1 MSWLKM
7 IILKNDRDLEAMR
20 PAGAVAAA
28 VLEDVA
34 AWVKPGVTTKEI
46 DRLAEEMIRG
56 NGGEPAFLGY
66 QGFTGSVCSSVNEE
80 VVHGI
85 PGGRILRDG
94 DLLKIDIGSLVD
106 GWFSDMACTVPVG
119 TVSDEAMR
127 LVTTTE
133 ESLRVGIAQVR
144 AGAHISDIGHA
155 VQSFVEARGYSV
167 VRALVGHGIGNKL
180 HEEPA
185 VPNFGR
191 AGTGVVLK
199 PGMVLAI
206 EPMVNQ
212 GTWEVKTKS
221 DGWTVV
227 TADGKLSAH
236 FEHTV
241 AVLPDGFE
249 VLTASGED
257 AYINRLPERYSGASM
272 GGSLGATEAPRRA
285 QAG

>member
-1 MSWLKM
+1 MITCKSPQEIAKM
-7 IILKNDRDLEAMR
+7 RASGRVTARALAEIVGCVR
-20 PAGAVAAA
+20 PGI
-28 VLEDVA
+28 
-34 AWVKPGVTTKEI
+34 TTKQI
-46 DRLAEEMIRG
+46 DVLAESAIRTR
-56 NGGEPAFLGY
+56 GGEPAFLGY
-66 QGFTGSVCSSVNEE
+66 QGFKGSVCTSVNEE

-85 PGGRILRDG
+85 PGGRALRDG
-94 DLLKIDIGSLVD
+94 DVLKIDIGSLVD
-106 GWFSDMACTVPVG
+106 GWYSDMACTVPVG
-119 TVSDEAMR
+119 SVPDRARR
-127 LVTTTE
+127 LIQVTE
-133 ESLRVGIAQVR
+133 ESLYEGIAQVK
-144 AGAHISDIGHA
+144 AGAHISDIGHT
-155 VQSFVEARGYSV
+155 VQSYVEKHGFSV

-191 AGTGVVLK
+191 KGTGVVLK

-206 EPMVNQ
+206 EPMVNA
-212 GTWEVKTKS
+212 GAWEVRTKA

-249 VLTASGED
+249 VLTVPDETAVV
-257 AYINRLPERYSGASM
+257 NRMPERFSGDRI
-272 GGSLGATEAPRRA
+272 GGSLGANETRRRA

>member
-1 MSWLKM
+1 MITCKTPQEVAKM
-7 IILKNDRDLEAMR
+7 RVSGRVTARTLDELI
-20 PAGAVAAA
+20 VA
-28 VLEDVA
+28 
-34 AWVKPGVTTKEI
+34 VKPGMTTKDI
-46 DRLAEEMIRG
+46 DRLAEESIRSQ
-56 NGGEPAFLGY
+56 GGEPAFLGY
-66 QGFTGSVCSSVNEE
+66 QGFTGSVCSSINEE

-85 PGGRILRDG
+85 PGGRKLREG

-106 GWFSDMACTVPVG
+106 GWYSDMACTVPVG
-119 TVSDEAMR
+119 EVSDDARR
-127 LVTTTE
+127 LVDVTE
-133 ESLRVGIAQVR
+133 EALRIGIREVR
-144 AGAHISDIGHA
+144 AGAHISDIGYT
-155 VQSFVEARGYSV
+155 VQTFVESRGYSV

-180 HEEPA
+180 HEEPP

-191 AGTGVVLK
+191 KGTGIVLK

-206 EPMVNQ
+206 EPMVNA
-212 GTWEVKTKS
+212 GTWEVRTKP

-249 VLTASGED
+249 VLTVADDQS
-257 AYINRLPERYSGASM
+257 YVNRLPERYSGASI
-272 GGSLGATEAPRRA
+272 GGSFGATETPRRA

>member
-1 MSWLKM
+1 MRASGRVTARALGQ
-7 IILKNDRDLEAMR
+7 LVEA
-20 PAGAVAAA
+20 
-28 VLEDVA
+28 
-34 AWVKPGVTTKEI
+34 VKPGMTTKHI
-46 DRLAEEMIRG
+46 DRMAEQLIRDM
-56 NGGEPAFLGY
+56 GGEPAFLGY
-66 QGFTGSVCSSVNEE
+66 QGFKGSVCSSVNDE

-85 PGGRILRDG
+85 PGDRVLAGG

-106 GWFSDMACTVPVG
+106 GWYSDMACTVPVG
-119 TVSDEAMR
+119 DVSDEARR
-127 LVTTTE
+127 LVSTTE
-133 ESLRVGIAQVR
+133 EALRVGIGQVR

-155 VQSFVEARGYSV
+155 VQSFVESHGFSV
-167 VRALVGHGIGNKL
+167 VRALVGHGIGSKL

-191 AGTGVVLK
+191 AGSGIVLK

-212 GTWEVKTKS
+212 GTWEVRTKQ

-227 TADGKLSAH
+227 TADGRLSAH

-249 VLTASGED
+249 VLTAADD
-257 AYINRLPERYSGASM
+257 AAYVNRLPERYSGEW
-272 GGSLGATEAPRRA
+272 GGSDAAKAPRRA

>member
-1 MSWLKM
+1 
-7 IILKNDRDLEAMR
+7 MR
-20 PAGAVAAA
+20 ASGRVTAKALDALVAA
-28 VLEDVA
+28 VR
-34 AWVKPGVTTKEI
+34 PGVSTKEI
-46 DRLAEEMIRG
+46 DGIAEQFIRAH
-56 NGGEPAFLGY
+56 GGEPAFLGY

-85 PGGRILRDG
+85 PGGRKLKEG

-106 GWFSDMACTVPVG
+106 GWYSDMACTVPVG
-119 TVSDEAMR
+119 EISEDARR
-127 LVTTTE
+127 LVDITE
-133 ESLRVGIAQVR
+133 EALRVGVQEVR
-144 AGAHISDIGHA
+144 AGAHISDIGYV
-155 VQSFVEARGYSV
+155 VQTFVESHGFSV
-167 VRALVGHGIGNKL
+167 VRALVGHGIGNRL

-191 AGTGVVLK
+191 KGTGVVLK

-206 EPMVNQ
+206 EPMVNA
-212 GTWEVKTKS
+212 GTWEVRTKQ

-249 VLTASGED
+249 VLTVSD
-257 AYINRLPERYSGASM
+257 DQSYVNRLPERYSGASI
-272 GGSLGATEAPRRA
+272 GGSLGATQTRRA

>member
-1 MSWLKM
+1 MITVKTPLEVAKM
-7 IILKNDRDLEAMR
+7 RASGGVTARTLAELI
-20 PAGAVAAA
+20 AA
-28 VLEDVA
+28 VR
-34 AWVKPGVTTKEI
+34 PGVTTKDI
-46 DRLAEEMIRG
+46 DKIAEQSIRSQ
-56 NGGEPAFLGY
+56 GGEPAFLGY

-85 PGGRILRDG
+85 PGGRKLREG

-106 GWFSDMACTVPVG
+106 GWYSDMACTVPVG
-119 TVSDEAMR
+119 EVSEEARR
-127 LVTTTE
+127 LIDVTE
-133 ESLRVGIAQVR
+133 EALYIGIKEVR
-144 AGAHISDIGHA
+144 AGAHISDIGYT
-155 VQSFVEARGYSV
+155 VQTFVESRGYSV
-167 VRALVGHGIGNKL
+167 VRALVGHGIGSRL
-180 HEEPA
+180 HEEPP

-191 AGTGVVLK
+191 KGTGVVLK

-206 EPMVNQ
+206 EPMVNA
-212 GTWEVKTKS
+212 GTWEVRTKH

-249 VLTASGED
+249 VLTVADEER
-257 AYINRLPERYSGASM
+257 YVNRLPERYSGASI
-272 GGSLGATEAPRRA
+272 GGSLGATETSRRA